1 MVPQQ
6 NQQTTAKP
14 RGKPGRPRGS
24 GPTPASWKP
33 GQSGNPKGGEP
44 SEALKLARTL
54 MTYAGAA
61 REELAQKITQQAL
74 QGCLQSQR
82 LLVERFLP
90 PVRAQ
95 TLPTTL
101 PGLASGSIEERL
113 QHVLAAAARG
123 EISADEAATLTSTV
137 KAATEAAS
145 IANLERE
152 LQAIR
157 ELRAQALALDAPQAR
172 QEALE
177 ATIVDEEGG
186 SLVRAS

>member
-1 MVPQQ
+1 MLPQQ
-6 NQQTTAKP
+6 HQQTTTKP
-14 RGKPGRPRGS
+14 RGKPGRPKGS
-24 GPTPASWKP
+24 GGTPASWKP
-33 GQSGNPKGGEP
+33 GQSGNPNGNL
-44 SEALKLARTL
+44 SEAGKLARTL

-95 TLPTTL
+95 TLATPM
-101 PGLASGSIEERL
+101 PGIESGSIEQRL
-113 QHVLAAAARG
+113 QTVLAHAAEG
-123 EISADEAATLTSTV
+123 KISSDEAKTLID
-137 KAATEAAS
+137 AIRGATEAAS
-145 IANLERE
+145 IAAAERE

-157 ELRAQALALDAPQAR
+157 ELRAQALALDAPGTR

-177 ATIVDEEGG
+177 ATIVGEEAHRH
-186 SLVRAS
+186 V